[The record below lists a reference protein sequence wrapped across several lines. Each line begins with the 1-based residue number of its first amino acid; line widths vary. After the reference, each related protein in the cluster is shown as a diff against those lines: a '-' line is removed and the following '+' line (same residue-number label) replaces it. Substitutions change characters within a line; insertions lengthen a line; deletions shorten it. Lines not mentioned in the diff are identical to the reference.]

1 MPPKRGIQVMRRNRN
16 RNEKGN
22 AYIEFV
28 LVASFF
34 FMPVILGMVTVGIA
48 VVRNFQVNQLTR
60 DVGHMMAKGVD
71 FSQQPNQNLV
81 ANNLANGLSLQ
92 ANSGNA
98 TGSTS
103 GNGVLV
109 LSTFEDMPSSCGCT
123 NAGHVVVVRRVVL
136 GNNTLY
142 TSPFGAP
149 ASIDP
154 GSGQVANYSTDTTA
168 RADNVGTVISLSTG
182 GLAYMAEG
190 DFAFRDLGVTGFI
203 ANLGAF
209 NRAIF

>member
-1 MPPKRGIQVMRRNRN
+1 MCRN

-22 AYIEFV
+22 SYIEFV

-34 FMPVILGMVTVGIA
+34 FVPVILGMITVAIA
-48 VVRNFQVNQLTR
+48 VVRNFQVNELTR

-71 FSQQPNQNLV
+71 FSQQGNQNLV
-81 ANNLANGLSLQ
+81 VNDLANGLSLQ
-92 ANSGNA
+92 ANNGNA
-98 TGSTS
+98 TGSAT

-109 LSTFEDMPSSCGCT
+109 LSIFESLPASCNCANG
-123 NAGHVVVVRRVVL
+123 GHVVVVDRIVI

-142 TSPFGAP
+142 TSPFGNP
-149 ASIDP
+149 AAIDAT
-154 GSGQVANYSTDTTA
+154 SGQVANYSTDTTA
-168 RADNVGTVISLSTG
+168 RADNVTSVITLGSG

-190 DFAFRDLGVTGFI
+190 SFAFKDLGVAGFI

-209 NRAIF
+209 NRSVF